1 MVKQE
6 RQEQG
11 KFTAKSDEPREVRS
25 IRLTA
30 TAWNTLGEIASSR
43 GNTRADLIEE
53 LVAQRFFENT
63 KESSN
68 GELLSLL
75 EQKDEEISFLALEIE
90 RLKGEKSQLVLY
102 YLSDLENMRDQILV
116 SLKVGT
122 LSPLYK
128 KVKKALDGFIKRLI
142 DDPK

>member
-6 RQEQG
+6 RQKQG
-11 KFTAKSDEPREVRS
+11 KFAAKSEEPREVRS
-25 IRLTA
+25 IRLTNK
-30 TAWNTLGEIASSR
+30 AWNTLGEIASSR
-43 GNTRADLIEE
+43 SNTRADLIEE
-53 LVAQRFFENT
+53 LVAQGFFNKSEQP
-63 KESSN
+63 SN

-90 RLKGEKSQLVLY
+90 RLKGEKSQLAPY
-102 YLSDLENMRDQILV
+102 YLPDLENMRDQVLV

-128 KVKKALDGFIKRLI
+128 KVKKAMDGFIKKLI
-142 DDPK
+142 DDCK